1 MGDLDSHLE
10 ELLARKKKFRQGDIE
25 NEEAERLN
33 TTSIVQFHE
42 KLTKFLKSCNI
53 KISNKEE
60 KQQLYLNLENVLN
73 SIISVQT

>member
-25 NEEAERLN
+25 NEEAERFS

-42 KLTKFLKSCNI
+42 KLTKFLKSSNI

-60 KQQLYLNLENVLN
+60 KKQL
-73 SIISVQT
+73 

>member
-25 NEEAERLN
+25 YEEAERLN

-42 KLTKFLKSCNI
+42 KLTKFLKSSNI

>member
-10 ELLARKKKFRQGDIE
+10 EFLARKKKFRQGDIE
-25 NEEAERLN
+25 NEEAERLS

-42 KLTKFLKSCNI
+42 KLTKFLKSSNI

-60 KQQLYLNLENVLN
+60 K
-73 SIISVQT
+73 